1 MKNSDGKKGAV
12 GGIKSPVTG
21 KPMKLIREKK
31 ALEFRKESFDIIYH
45 SYRCEESG
53 EEFVDEHLGDLNLD
67 QVYNAYR
74 VRHQLPF
81 PEEIKEIRRQYG
93 LPATTMS
100 EVLGF
105 GINQY
110 RLYETG
116 EIPSETNG
124 RLIQMAARPEEFLRL
139 LELSNAL
146 ESTQKEKLL
155 KRIDE
160 LKKERGTGVVIAEK
174 TLGVTMPSEYNGY
187 RKTSPVKAYHM
198 IRFFADTLTPLKTSL
213 NKLLFYSDFYHFK
226 RFGEGISG
234 LQYRAIQWGPVPSQF
249 DYLFKMAEENHII
262 NLKYEV
268 WDGDKEM
275 VIIEPSAESLFRA
288 ELFTEEEIESLQDVL
303 EKFKK
308 VKTKQL
314 VEISHNEPGWKANFE
329 EKKLI
334 NYTYAFDLG
343 GL

>member
-1 MKNSDGKKGAV
+1 MKNSDGKKG
-12 GGIKSPVTG
+12 SVTG
-21 KPMKLIREKK
+21 MRSPITGNPMKLIREKRT
-31 ALEFRKESFDIIYH
+31 LEFRKESFDIIYH
-45 SYRCEESG
+45 SYRCEDSG
-53 EEFVDEHLGDLNLD
+53 EEFVDAHLDDLNLD

-139 LELSNAL
+139 SELSNVLA
-146 ESTQKEKLL
+146 STQKEKLL
-155 KRIDE
+155 KRMDE
-160 LKKERGTGVVIAEK
+160 LKKERGMGVVIAEK
-174 TLGVTMPSEYNGY
+174 TLGVTIPSEYNGY

-288 ELFTEEEIESLQDVL
+288 ELFTEEEIESLQNVL

-334 NYTYAFDLG
+334 NYTYAFDLC